1 MENRLTT
8 FGRERHRSRILDDP
22 SSRRLDIADVKSFV
36 TTEQDGTGSGRYC
49 DARMTRNQFRA
60 LASNDTGEELPGLL
74 PSDTTLDPA
83 AFFKLVGPLFEFAH
97 MKDILA
103 VMKRC
108 VTFVFTESAL
118 YVRLPSE
125 CHDAIVH
132 RITKD
137 NMHLDLLALKDKHL
151 YGSYKNGVTLY
162 GPNHAAE
169 VEREQ
174 SMIGHGVECM
184 AQFPTVKKYV
194 EDCDKKLQTGLRLC
208 SSILSRFP

>member
-1 MENRLTT
+1 MRNRNGDVENRLIQEAL
-8 FGRERHRSRILDDP
+8 FLDDP
-22 SSRRLDIADVKSFV
+22 SSRRLDIADVKS
-36 TTEQDGTGSGRYC
+36 SM
-49 DARMTRNQFRA
+49 RMERSVLRCPH
-60 LASNDTGEELPGLL
+60 GEELPGLL
-74 PSDTTLDPA
+74 PSDTTPRSFLPA
-83 AFFKLVGPLFEFAH
+83 GRFAR

-118 YVRLPSE
+118 CVRLPSE

-169 VEREQ
+169 VAREQ
-174 SMIGHGVECM
+174 SMIGHGVERM
-184 AQFPTVKKYV
+184 AQFFTTVKKYV
-194 EDCDKKLQTGLRLC
+194 EDCDCRHGFALFVFFRPLQILLNKLGKL
-208 SSILSRFP
+208 